1 LAFEKVSFLK
11 FKFEINM
18 AQKIRNEKSTRVK
31 EKIILENE
39 LELIAVIEVTS
50 IYHCAKSGNKIRFV
64 KHFYF

>member
-1 LAFEKVSFLK
+1 
-11 FKFEINM
+11 M
-18 AQKIRNEKSTRVK
+18 ARKIRNEKSTRVK